1 MDFLFLF
8 LFRIIIISVT
18 NFPKHTKIR
27 NMFTETKNVFLSKPE
42 NMLQYS
48 QKNSNQNFILK
59 IVTEWW
65 KHKIDKQIVI
75 MIIIVKELAI
85 TMW

>member
-18 NFPKHTKIR
+18 NFPKHTKI
-27 NMFTETKNVFLSKPE
+27 NMFTDSKNMFLSKPE

-65 KHKIDKQIVI
+65 KHMMGIKLIKR
-75 MIIIVKELAI
+75 
-85 TMW
+85 

>member
-27 NMFTETKNVFLSKPE
+27 NMFTDSKNMFLSKPE

-65 KHKIDKQIVI
+65 KHMMGIKLIKR
-75 MIIIVKELAI
+75 
-85 TMW
+85 